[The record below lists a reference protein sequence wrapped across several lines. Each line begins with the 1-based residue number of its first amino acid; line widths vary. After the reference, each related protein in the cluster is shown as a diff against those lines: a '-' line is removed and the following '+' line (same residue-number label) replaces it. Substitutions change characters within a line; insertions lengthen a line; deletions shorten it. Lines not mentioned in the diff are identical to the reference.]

1 MIQLDIRY
9 DGISLNGRS
18 IYSRD
23 LRQLRVVC
31 CERYRSTGIKS
42 TNEVESGRIRFTM
55 VTASW
60 SLVRVCVIFVGNC
73 IGRNVVPRGLN
84 TYARS
89 NALEYVNLTSLV
101 PSLRFVRRCG
111 MRISE
116 IGLRWARILPSRS
129 EDERASQEIAFP
141 LPNPRAVSHK
151 SRTALQMLP
160 IRRKW
165 WDRERLV

>member
-89 NALEYVNLTSLV
+89 NALEYVKSHLPCPF
-101 PSLRFVRRCG
+101 PSLRSSVRHAH
-111 MRISE
+111 
-116 IGLRWARILPSRS
+116 LRNWPSLGANSPFAKRGRTCFS
-129 EDERASQEIAFP
+129 GNCIPAS
-141 LPNPRAVSHK
+141 
-151 SRTALQMLP
+151 
-160 IRRKW
+160 
-165 WDRERLV
+165 